1 MTPGGGLVHLSSFQI
16 SYLLGWE
23 NKSKGG
29 RAHGRGRKFVTD
41 RKYHASNFLVGFLFE
56 DLSYQ
61 IMTRIFLRF
70 FFPITAFDFGSEF
83 LIVVK

>member
-29 RAHGRGRKFVTD
+29 RAHPREWGKPQRIN
-41 RKYHASNFLVGFLFE
+41 S
-56 DLSYQ
+56 DL
-61 IMTRIFLRF
+61 IIFLN
-70 FFPITAFDFGSEF
+70 DKLQKGN
-83 LIVVK
+83 